1 MQTKHATMSKGVVDF
16 LMSVKHDAKEMLKV
30 NEFDDLKFILWTNIG
45 EGEGT
50 QNEIS
55 LKKSLEKQPGANDW
69 NTEDQ
74 VNHNILDALNH
85 MRQINCESTEQ
96 NKGLLDIEECIQ
108 KTHSILMKGLLKS
121 SKLGVFSIEKRLT
134 INKDKIHVFPQFES
148 TEEAFDNLQIIIDN
162 YNSTIEFIKN
172 SSEVDK
178 ISLYF
183 RCAAWLFHNFVALH
197 PFSDGNGRLGRI
209 LVSYCLNIMFP
220 FPCTFVATRNDYMK
234 AVTIAQETK
243 DIGPLVTILQSGHQ
257 M

>member
-1 MQTKHATMSKGVVDF
+1 MSKGVVDF
-16 LMSVKHDAKEMLKV
+16 LMSVNHDAKEMLKAMPKA
-30 NEFDDLKFILWTNIG
+30 NDDLKFILWTNIG

-85 MRQINCESTEQ
+85 MRQINRESTEQ

-108 KTHSILMKGLLKS
+108 KTHSILMKGLLKP

-134 INKDKIHVFPQFES
+134 INKDEDKYKIHVFPQFES
-148 TEEAFDNLQIIIDN
+148 TEEAFNKLQIIIDN
-162 YNSTIEFIKN
+162 YNSTIEYIKN

-183 RCAAWLFHNFVALH
+183 CCAAWLFHNFVALH

-243 DIGPLVTILQSGHQ
+243 DIGPLVSILQSGHQ